1 MDVKWLGTR
10 LKPNADLTLMQEVDS
25 KSAIPAKWMLFFTP
39 LIIFELV
46 DNLSKCVFAKRNGTE
61 MI

>member
-1 MDVKWLGTR
+1 
-10 LKPNADLTLMQEVDS
+10 MQEVDS